1 MFASETFVPGGKVQC
16 GAALL
21 VGFVLVCARLQQL
34 QQRRIITCTTHESQL
49 SNPLP
54 TISSPMLICN
64 GLDHT
69 NTQVGE
75 DSKYFEILLD

>member
-1 MFASETFVPGGKVQC
+1 
-16 GAALL
+16 
-21 VGFVLVCARLQQL
+21 
-34 QQRRIITCTTHESQL
+34 
-49 SNPLP
+49 
-54 TISSPMLICN
+54 MLICN